1 MEIKVSVIEFKKA
14 ISIAK
19 KALPKIILQEERGHI
34 LCCAEED
41 TMVVSATNNDIKA
54 QIKIPLAETIEAA
67 MSFTLD
73 PRIAE
78 KILTK
83 IDIDETTIEYNEEEK
98 TVLVYTTENKQS
110 FTTLQS
116 FPPEKMLTFTIPEV
130 TEYDIRKDLIQAALE
145 FTNNYLAPLK
155 ENKKQYDFVILNNG
169 IAYGANGVNKM
180 GFFVSG
186 PLKNFSNFK
195 IRKESVPFM
204 IAALRDLKGEETVK
218 MVEGQK
224 DVGLT
229 TEDGRVFFSC
239 LKSGVESPKIN
250 TDLIKGDSAYTLIDK
265 NKLLKTLDRLTAS
278 NTSSAGA
285 GIQYELTGVN
295 ENASISFHLISN
307 LKAVEQMDCIRVNDE
322 DNQEVS
328 HVLDFKLFKGILS
341 SFGEKG
347 INLYIND
354 ASKFFKVTYKGDIEG
369 TKYLAA
375 GIGSYSK
382 VVNNG

>member
-354 ASKFFKVTYKGDIEG
+354 ASKFFKVTYKGDTEG